1 MGIAAA
7 YLLSSGVSVTYGF
20 IFAPSLFAGLVAAV
34 APPAALPFVAA
45 VLARSL
51 SVFAAALAYLA
62 AAAGIGKSP
71 AGHLPE
77 TAGLNLETIEYQKYK
92 LGCVAGFGLRPP
104 ISFTAVASACDGL
117 LPSKN

>member
-62 AAAGIGKSP
+62 AAAFAACAAS
-71 AGHLPE
+71 LFFC
-77 TAGLNLETIEYQKYK
+77 LS
-92 LGCVAGFGLRPP
+92 
-104 ISFTAVASACDGL
+104 ISGS
-117 LPSKN
+117 SRK